1 MSSAPKLY
9 IVTPYTFTLTQ
20 VSLTISE
27 LAIKREGTLAL
38 ALTYFNYS

>member
-1 MSSAPKLY
+1 MSSALKPY
-9 IVTPYTFTLTQ
+9 IATPCALTLAQ
-20 VSLTISE
+20 ASLTISE

>member
-1 MSSAPKLY
+1 MSFTPELY
-9 IVTPYTFTLTQ
+9 IVTPRAFTLAQ
-20 VSLTISE
+20 VSPTISE

>member
-1 MSSAPKLY
+1 MSSAPKPY
-9 IVTPYTFTLTQ
+9 TATPYTLILAW

-27 LAIKREGTLAL
+27 LAIKREGTPAL

>member
-1 MSSAPKLY
+1 MSFAPKLY
-9 IVTPYTFTLTQ
+9 TATPYAFTLAR

-27 LAIKREGTLAL
+27 LAIKREGTPAS